1 MVEKQ
6 KKVADFSIDYFLQ
19 WKINSFVKNKLIQET
34 IKKMKKVRIKNKA
47 KTKQK
52 TKITIKN

>member
-34 IKKMKKVRIKNKA
+34 IQKMKKIRIKNKA